1 MIKNTFFLLLL
12 AALPGAADCRAGNP
26 HAGEFYV
33 SGDREKAQF
42 ALTFDD
48 GPGFITEDL
57 LKLLGKHGVR
67 ATFFMLG
74 SSARKHPARA
84 RLVAEAGHLVA
95 SHTDSH
101 LNWFATGRSTDKVKI
116 LSGEL
121 EKAAVSIEKAAG
133 VRPWMLRMPNG
144 YDRPWVRRAASKR
157 GYTLVNWTYGGD
169 WLKATEEKITA
180 RYLAALK
187 PGAILLLHD
196 GGGKAKKKNLRIV
209 KKLLFEAGKRGLKP
223 VRVDELLG
231 LPVPAKQ

>member
-1 MIKNTFFLLLL
+1 MRNVFFLLLL
-12 AALPGAADCRAGNP
+12 AALPGAPDCRAGNP

-33 SGDREKAQF
+33 SGDRKKAQF

-67 ATFFMLG
+67 ATFFMPG

-84 RLVAEAGHLVA
+84 RLVAGAGHLVA

-101 LNWFATGRSTDKVKI
+101 LNWFAVGKSKDKVKI
-116 LSGEL
+116 LTGEL
-121 EKAAVSIEKAAG
+121 EKAADSIEKATG
-133 VRPWMLRMPNG
+133 VRPWVLRMPNG
-144 YDRPWVRRAASKR
+144 YDRPWVRRAASKC

-169 WLKATEEKITA
+169 WLRTTEEKITA
-180 RYLAALK
+180 QYLKALK

-196 GGGKAKKKNLRIV
+196 GGGEGKKKNLRIV
-209 KKLLFEAGKRGLKP
+209 EKLLVEAEKRGLKP

-231 LPVPAKQ
+231 LPVPGKQ